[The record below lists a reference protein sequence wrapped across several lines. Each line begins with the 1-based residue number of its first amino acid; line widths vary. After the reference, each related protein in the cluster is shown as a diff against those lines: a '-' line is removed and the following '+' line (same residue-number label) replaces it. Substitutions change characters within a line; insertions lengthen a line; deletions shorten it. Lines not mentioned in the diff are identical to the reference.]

1 MILRYRGL
9 SKNYGYNNLIDNHFG
24 DNSIV
29 ETEDD
34 VYPLS
39 WFDIK
44 IRKDGNRLF
53 KNTKVHSDELIYVGN
68 QKFIESVHIH
78 TTGSVSA
85 ESSHEIEIIFSDD
98 EIFSMFKAL
107 VRRWPTWY
115 LFKRLSD
122 VLVKSSS
129 FGSKL

>member
-53 KNTKVHSDELIYVGN
+53 KNTKVYSDELIYVGN

-78 TTGSVSA
+78 TNGSVSA

-107 VRRWPTWY
+107 VHRWPTWY